1 MDEGGREDDTWSEHM
16 SARLGIT
23 SFGGNEPVPKCFPM
37 KKRIGGMRK
46 YDTRLDRVGKNEASG
61 RQLRFGQ
68 AHARRS
74 LTKQRHGKDDQHGHN
89 R

>member
-1 MDEGGREDDTWSEHM
+1 
-16 SARLGIT
+16 
-23 SFGGNEPVPKCFPM
+23 M
-37 KKRIGGMRK
+37 KKRMGGMRK